1 MLRDIT
7 TLTNKVF
14 GKFLHSKKKLASTK
28 NLYDTY
34 RALEMVVDSVNL
46 VAKHYLALDFT
57 EEFLQNSSY
66 GKPEDKWRRFIN
78 KDLEI
83 LNKALKNYLFKLG
96 NLRFEDSYNFSS
108 TFLYEKYNAKTFYDF
123 IKNDYSIGFIE
134 PCSTILIQ
142 TLLEDVED
150 NKNLHIKRFNKID
163 LSTYEQRVAL
173 QQELLFKK
181 KELQNALDSLKE
193 YILKHITI
201 YDLV

>member
-14 GKFLHSKKKLASTK
+14 GKFLHNQKKLASTK

-34 RALEMVVDSVNL
+34 RALEVVVDSVNL

-66 GKPEDKWRRFIN
+66 GKPEDKWRRFVN
-78 KDLEI
+78 EDLET
-83 LNKALKNYLFKLG
+83 LNEALKNYLFKLG
-96 NLRFEDSYNFSS
+96 HLCFEDMCGFSS
-108 TFLYEKYNAKTFYDF
+108 TFLYEEYNAKTFYGFVRDEY
-123 IKNDYSIGFIE
+123 NIGFVE
-134 PCSTILIQ
+134 PCSTMLIQ
-142 TLLEDVED
+142 TLLDDVED
-150 NKNLHIKRFNKID
+150 NRSFHIERFNKVD

-173 QQELLFKK
+173 QKELLVK
-181 KELQNALDSLKE
+181 KEELQSALDSLRE
-193 YILKHITI
+193 YIVKRVSI